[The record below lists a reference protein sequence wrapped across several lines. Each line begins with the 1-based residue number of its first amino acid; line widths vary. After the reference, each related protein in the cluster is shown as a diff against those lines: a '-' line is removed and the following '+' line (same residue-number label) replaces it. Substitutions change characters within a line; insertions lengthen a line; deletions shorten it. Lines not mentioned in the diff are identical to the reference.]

1 MNTMD
6 KQKMELRVATNRGGA
21 RVFQSLY
28 EVCEFSRA
36 TSGDLATLTAV
47 VEDSDLDTSY
57 VIQTLGL
64 LNDLAF
70 QLQQSVA
77 LVCDSIETP
86 GTS

>member
-1 MNTMD
+1 MSSNQMD
-6 KQKMELRVATNRGGA
+6 LRISTNRGGA
-21 RVFQSLY
+21 RVFQNLQ
-28 EVCEFSRA
+28 EVREFSKA
-36 TSGDLATLTAV
+36 TSDDLATLTAV

-70 QLQQSVA
+70 QLQQSIA

-86 GTS
+86 STS